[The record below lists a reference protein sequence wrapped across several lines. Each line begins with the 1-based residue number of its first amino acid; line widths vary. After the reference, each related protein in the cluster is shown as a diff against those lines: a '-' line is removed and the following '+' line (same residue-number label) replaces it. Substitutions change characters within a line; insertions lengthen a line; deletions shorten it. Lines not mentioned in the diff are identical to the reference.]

1 MSTDRRDRGGKVV
14 DLHSH
19 AAYRPDLA
27 ALARTQVSSARD
39 KLGLTQDEFA
49 EVLAPLLG
57 WSPSAELIEGWET
70 QATPPG
76 DVLLAVGLAT
86 QSTPREILSVALSA
100 DAEKIIGLVASVTGE
115 MERIAGSPDVVRA
128 HAMRG
133 LIARTEWNDIV
144 RDATQSL
151 WLYGMAEMGYAI
163 DDETPSILRT
173 AADRGCSIRVLL
185 LDPHFPGIP
194 DIDVDEGNPPGTLS
208 PRIRA
213 SVAKFRAIQD
223 KCGGQMLLRL
233 YNAQPTVSIVRADER
248 MLVTPYMRFFAGSN
262 SPTFELVRTPN
273 GKVFDRYTRHFENT
287 WDLAEEWTG

>member
-100 DAEKIIGLVASVTGE
+100 DAEKIIG
-115 MERIAGSPDVVRA
+115 
-128 HAMRG
+128 
-133 LIARTEWNDIV
+133 IARTEWNDIV